1 LVDVST
7 FSTFLLSKN
16 FVENSNL
23 DFMKKLL
30 YTLMMVALF
39 GFLGCE
45 KEEVKPNVETENVS
59 PIILRS
65 STAPQF
71 ADVGSNG
78 IIYLISDEQE
88 IPQLEATIAQEEED
102 ILNGIIG
109 RPKYPYQSENCTI
122 SNGHCGLK
130 CKPQKK
136 GDCTSEFD
144 CIILVGGY

>member
-1 LVDVST
+1 
-7 FSTFLLSKN
+7 
-16 FVENSNL
+16 
-23 DFMKKLL
+23 MKKLL
-30 YTLMMVALF
+30 YTLMIVPLL
-39 GFLGCE
+39 GFVGCE

-65 STAPQF
+65 STATQF
-71 ADVGSNG
+71 AYVGSNG
-78 IIYLISDEQE
+78 IVYLISDEQE

-122 SNGHCGLK
+122 SNGHRGLK

-144 CIILVGGY
+144 CTILVGGY